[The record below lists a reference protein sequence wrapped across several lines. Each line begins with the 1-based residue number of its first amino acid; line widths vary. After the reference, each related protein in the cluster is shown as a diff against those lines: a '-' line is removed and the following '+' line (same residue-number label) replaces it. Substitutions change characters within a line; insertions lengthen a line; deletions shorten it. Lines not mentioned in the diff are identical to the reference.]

1 MDAISVHE
9 QLIGDYR
16 AFTSGFVDIRDRR
29 LAAHVAERL
38 DSGAQWPDPWVSLNP
53 NFAAGGTDEEL
64 VAARLQHPECARVF
78 RVKERPAD
86 PVTTGLRSYQHQR
99 EAIEAVHR
107 AVTATPRGLTQEI
120 VAQHVTG
127 ALGLDLPDFAQSPDA
142 KFSAKN
148 SVWRA
153 LREVVG
159 YRLYVDLQRG
169 WRITMPNLEQ
179 TGLLRVDY
187 IDLTELAEDQ
197 DSWAKT
203 HHALC
208 EDTAGHRRE
217 LLDLYRDM
225 AATLS
230 GMHAHEHTA
239 QVPDP
244 DRERREKDFSSAAL
258 PLLFCSPTME
268 LGVDIASLNAVG
280 LHNIPPT
287 PANYAQPSGR
297 AGRAGH
303 PALVVTYCATGNA
316 HDQYYF
322 RRSQDMVAG
331 SVAAP
336 RLDLTNE
343 DLLRS
348 HLHALWLAEI
358 GQSLRS
364 SLSELLDV
372 SGEEP
377 TLALLPEIAQTFAPT
392 RAQRAG
398 RPRPPGARRDHHG
411 PHREFVVARRVDRPD
426 RHRRTRGVRRG
437 LRAVAQPV
445 PGGAGR
451 TESPEPHRAR
461 PVRHQKGAGC
471 GGRSPSRGRKNWAAS
486 TSRSSNC
493 THATTRTPT
502 PFSRVLP
509 IETLRRLEEI
519 IAKQTNS
526 NPKEN

>member
-1 MDAISVHE
+1 MDAFSVHE

-53 NFAAGGTDEEL
+53 NFAAGGTVEEL
-64 VAARLQHPECARVF
+64 VAARLLHPECARVF
-78 RVKERPAD
+78 RVKEHPAD
-86 PVTTGLRSYQHQR
+86 PGTPGLRSYQHQR
-99 EAIEAVHR
+99 EAIEAVYR
-107 AVTATPRGLTQEI
+107 AVAATPQGLTHEI

-127 ALGLDLPDFAQSPDA
+127 ALGLGLPDFAQSPNA

-148 SVWRA
+148 SAWRA

-169 WRITMPNLEQ
+169 LRITMPNLEQ
-179 TGLLRVDY
+179 TGLLRADY
-187 IDLTELAEDQ
+187 IDLAELAADQ
-197 DSWAKT
+197 DSWANT
-203 HHALC
+203 HHALR

-217 LLDLYRDM
+217 LLDLYLDM
-225 AATLS
+225 ATTLS
-230 GMHAHEHTA
+230 GIHAHEHTA

-244 DRERREKDFSSAAL
+244 DRERREKDFSSGAL

-280 LHNIPPT
+280 LRNVPPT
-287 PANYAQPSGR
+287 PANYAQRSGR

-348 HLHALWLAEI
+348 HLHALWLAETC
-358 GQSLRS
+358 QSLRS

-372 SGEEP
+372 SGEKP
-377 TLALLPEIAQTFAPT
+377 MLALLPEIAQTFADPH
-392 RAQRAG
+392 AQRRAG
-398 RPRPPGARRDHHG
+398 DRARQVLAGITTDLTGSSWWHDEWIAQVVTGAPEAFDAACDRWRSLYRAALAEQKAQNRIVLDQSATRKFRDVAGARR
-411 PHREFVVARRVDRPD
+411 REAERTGQRLRIAAR
-426 RHRRTRGVRRG
+426 T
-437 LRAVAQPV
+437 A
-445 PGGAGR
+445 
-451 TESPEPHRAR
+451 
-461 PVRHQKGAGC
+461 
-471 GGRSPSRGRKNWAAS
+471 
-486 TSRSSNC
+486 
-493 THATTRTPT
+493 PT
-502 PFSRVLP
+502 PRPGRPHPSAVFYLSKLFEDSKR
-509 IETLRRLEEI
+509 
-519 IAKQTNS
+519 
-526 NPKEN
+526 